1 MKKLIKR
8 VELDLNLKLHWS
20 IHDSLEIKC
29 ITKVHSIIT
38 RDQINC
44 LTIQRSV
51 AKYTD
56 KIYR

>member
-8 VELDLNLKLHWS
+8 VELDLNLELHWS
-20 IHDSLEIKC
+20 IQKEVEIKC

-44 LTIQRSV
+44 LTIQKSV
-51 AKYTD
+51 AKYID
-56 KIYR
+56 KL

>member
-8 VELDLNLKLHWS
+8 VDLDLNLELHWS
-20 IHDSLEIKC
+20 IRKVVLLEC
-29 ITKVHSIIT
+29 ITKINFIIT

>member
-8 VELDLNLKLHWS
+8 VDLDLNLELHWS
-20 IHDSLEIKC
+20 IRKVVLLEC
-29 ITKVHSIIT
+29 ITKINFIIT

-51 AKYTD
+51 AQYIDMEYK
-56 KIYR
+56 